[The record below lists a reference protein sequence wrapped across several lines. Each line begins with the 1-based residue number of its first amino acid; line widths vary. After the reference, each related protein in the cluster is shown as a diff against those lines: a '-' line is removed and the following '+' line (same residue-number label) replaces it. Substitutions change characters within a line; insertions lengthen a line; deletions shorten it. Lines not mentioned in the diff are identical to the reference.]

1 MKIIILLIALV
12 SLSAC
17 DKIHNMIDMPDKMDS
32 MNRKMDTMES
42 MNNKMD
48 TMTAMDK
55 KMETMAS
62 GMDAT
67 VVGINDQRVMLPF
80 QQLMDE
86 ANYEK
91 LSPIPSQL
99 MPWAQKF
106 AQAIPAKDFAELTY
120 LWLKEI
126 REVNP
131 LKELDKEGNEI
142 DFTSAQVNRIN
153 RVKLG
158 RFYALLSVCGFL
170 SDEKVN
176 EIIDLH
182 IKKYSRF
189 EKTAYKILM
198 MRAQFIRDVLLDQ
211 SLLSEPLSTVGEVK
225 ETMMYIGQL
234 DFVARLPFKSKVSYK
249 VDGFLKPME
258 PSIEEALDPKM
269 MLSLLKRVDVSVK
282 QSFKIEQQDFSVS
295 GSPEENAKIQQ
306 NQRDDYAKAMV
317 QLNAGLQYWEANT
330 PK

>member
-1 MKIIILLIALV
+1 MKFLILAI
-12 SLSAC
+12 SIMTLSAC
-17 DKIHNMIDMPDKMDS
+17 DKINHMMDMPDKMDS
-32 MNRKMDTMES
+32 MN
-42 MNNKMD
+42 NKMD
-48 TMTAMDK
+48 KMESMDK
-55 KMETMAS
+55 KMDKMDSMDVRMEKMAS

-86 ANYEK
+86 ANYER

-131 LKELDKEGNEI
+131 PKDLDKEGNEVKY
-142 DFTSAQVNRIN
+142 SEAQVSKIN
-153 RVKLG
+153 KVKLG

-182 IKKYSRF
+182 IKQYSRF

-198 MRAQFIRDVLLDQ
+198 MRAQFIRDILLNQ
-211 SLLSEPLSTVGEVK
+211 SLLSEPLSTVGEFK
-225 ETMMYIGQL
+225 ESMMYIGQL
-234 DFVARLPFKSKVSYK
+234 DFIARLPFKAKINYK
-249 VDGFLKPME
+249 VDGFLAPMD
-258 PSIEEALDPKM
+258 SSVEEKLDPKM
-269 MLSLLKRVDVSVK
+269 MLSLLKRVDVSIK
-282 QSFKIEQQDFSVS
+282 QDFKVDQQDVNVAGTS
-295 GSPEENAKIQQ
+295 EENAKIKKAQS
-306 NQRDDYAKAMV
+306 DDFAKAMA
-317 QLNAGLQYWEANT
+317 QLAAGLQYWEANT